1 LLLKLKPT
9 GMRKTCSYLTGLLL
23 ACFVTMAAYSQTVT
37 VTGNVKNSITND
49 ALPAVSVIVKGTGS
63 GTFTDEKG
71 NFRLTTN
78 SKPPFVLVF
87 TSIGFTSQEINVTD
101 PSSAL
106 SVAFV
111 PNAELGTEV
120 VVSASRVPERI
131 LESPVSIERV
141 NANAIKISPAA
152 TYYDMVGNLK
162 GVDMVTS
169 SLTFKTPTTR
179 GFAGSGNTRFNQ
191 LVDGMDNQAPGL
203 NFSVGTIIGLSELDV
218 DNMELLPGASSAL
231 YGPGGMNGTLLVNSK
246 NPFKY
251 TGLSFQVKEGIMN
264 TDSRYRDASAYHNW
278 AVRWAQN
285 VNDRFAYKITAELV
299 QAKDWLAADKRNY
312 AARATGK
319 GYITPGTRSSDPN
332 YDGVNVYGDET
343 TVNLTSAVFPSV
355 ASAAPFLAPY
365 IASFGNRPINVSRTG
380 YDEKDIIDPN
390 TLNFKIGGAFH
401 YRITDRLEAVLAGNW
416 GTGNS
421 VYTGSDRYSLKD
433 FKMGQYKLELNSRNW
448 FLRAYTTQ
456 ENAGQ
461 SFNATVTTQYTNEA
475 WKASTVWYP
484 EYAQTFLAAMLAGSD
499 EATAHAQ
506 ARAYADRDRPA
517 ANSAEFKNNFNQVRS
532 VPISK
537 GGGLFIE
544 KSDLYQLEGQYNL
557 SSVTSKVADVL
568 IGANYKTYVLN
579 SEGTL
584 FADSA
589 GRIKIHEV
597 GAYVQATRRLFD
609 DKLKLTVSGR
619 YDKNNNFEGRFT
631 PRATAVWTVAKNN
644 NIRLS
649 YQTAYRFPS
658 TQQQYIDLTIGGGI
672 QLIGGNKSF
681 QQYYGFDKNTPY
693 EITSPG
699 TPYRFKTFKPESVSS
714 YELGYKG
721 LLANGRLLIDAYGYY
736 GNYTNFIARTI
747 IAQPA
752 SSGAAPA
759 GTDRRFSIPIN
770 VSDHVT
776 TYGFGFG
783 FDYRIIQALT
793 FSANLTSDRLDKVP
807 DTYIA
812 AFNAPKYRANIS
824 LTNSGFGK
832 DKRVGFG
839 ITYRWQDAFYYQGDF
854 GNGDVNAIQ
863 TVDAQVSYKVGAAHR
878 SVIKLGGNNIL
889 NQYYFNALGNSFVGG
904 LYYVSFGYNIF

>member
-1 LLLKLKPT
+1 
-9 GMRKTCSYLTGLLL
+9 MRKTCSYLTGLLL
-23 ACFVTMAAYSQTVT
+23 ACFVSIAAFAQTVT
-37 VTGNVKNSITND
+37 ITGNVKNSATNET
-49 ALPAVSVIVKGTGS
+49 LPAVSITVKGSES

-78 SKPPFVLVF
+78 SKPPLVLVIS
-87 TSIGFTSQEINVTD
+87 SIGFDSQELTVND
-101 PSSAL
+101 PSQPVTVAIVPSA
-106 SVAFV
+106 V
-111 PNAELGTEV
+111 LGTEV

-141 NANAIKISPAA
+141 NANAIKVSPAA
-152 TYYDMVGNLK
+152 TYYDMVGSLK

-179 GFAGSGNTRFNQ
+179 GFGGSGNTRFNQ

-251 TGLSFQVKEGIMN
+251 TGLSFQVKEGITN
-264 TDSRYRDASAYHNW
+264 TDGRYRNASSYHNW

-285 VNDRFAYKITAELV
+285 VNDRFAYKINVELV

-312 AARATGK
+312 ANRSSGR
-319 GYITPGTRSSDPN
+319 GYVIPGTRSTDPN

-355 ASAAPFLAPY
+355 AAAAPFLAPY
-365 IASFGNRPINVSRTG
+365 VASLGNRPINVSRTG

-390 TLNFKIGGAFH
+390 TINFKIGGAFH

-484 EYAQTFLAAMLAGSD
+484 EYAQTFLAALMAGAD
-499 EATAHAQ
+499 EATAHSQ

-517 ANSAEFKNNFNQVRS
+517 ANSLAFKSNFDKVRR
-532 VPISK
+532 VPISQ

-557 SSVTSKVADVL
+557 SDVTGKVADVL
-568 IGANYKTYVLN
+568 VGANYKTYVLN

-584 FADSA
+584 FTDSA
-589 GRIKIHEV
+589 GRIKIQEV
-597 GAYVQATRRLFD
+597 GAYIQASRRLFNE
-609 DKLKLTVSGR
+609 KLKLTVSGR

-631 PRATAVWTVAKNN
+631 PRATAVVTVAKNN

-681 QQYYGFDKNTPY
+681 REYYGFDKVAPY
-693 EITSPG
+693 ELTNPG
-699 TPYRFKTFKPESVSS
+699 VAYSFPTFKPESVQS

-721 LLANGRLLIDAYGYY
+721 LLANGKLLVDAYGYY
-736 GNYTNFIARTI
+736 GNYTNFLARTI

-752 SSGAAPA
+752 TPGGTPAA
-759 GTDRRFSIPIN
+759 TDRKFSIPIN
-770 VSDHVT
+770 IADKVT
-776 TYGFGFG
+776 TYGFGLG
-783 FDYRIIQALT
+783 FDYRIYQALT
-793 FSANLTSDRLDKVP
+793 FSTNFSSDVLEKVP
-807 DTYIA
+807 SNYISS
-812 AFNAPKYRANIS
+812 FNAPRYRVNVA

-832 DKRVGFG
+832 EDRIGFG
-839 ITYRWQDAFYYQGDF
+839 ITYRWQDAFFYEGDF

-863 TVDAQVSYKVGAAHR
+863 TLDAQVSYKVGAARR
-878 SVIKLGGNNIL
+878 SVIRLGGNNVL
-889 NQYYFNALGNSFVGG
+889 NQYYYNAMGNCFVGG

>member
-1 LLLKLKPT
+1 
-9 GMRKTCSYLTGLLL
+9 MRKTCSYLTGLLL
-23 ACFVTMAAYSQTVT
+23 ACFVSIAAYAQTVT
-37 VTGNVKNSITND
+37 VTGQVKNSTTND
-49 ALPAVSVIVKGTGS
+49 ALPAVSVTIKGTGS

-71 NFRLTTN
+71 NFRLTT
-78 SKPPFVLVF
+78 SHQPPFILVF
-87 TSIGFTSQEINVTD
+87 TSIGYDSQEINVSD
-101 PSSAL
+101 ASQPV
-106 SVAFV
+106 SVSFV
-111 PNAELGTEV
+111 ANAVLGTEV

-141 NANAIKISPAA
+141 SANAIKVSPAA
-152 TYYDMVGNLK
+152 SYYDMVGSLK

-179 GFAGSGNTRFNQ
+179 GFGGSGNTRFNQ

-231 YGPGGMNGTLLVNSK
+231 YGPGGMNGTLLVSSK

-264 TDSRYRDASAYHNW
+264 TDSRYRDASGYHNW

-285 VNDRFAYKITAELV
+285 VNDRFAYKINAELI

-312 AARATGK
+312 AARSSGR
-319 GYITPGTRSSDPN
+319 GYVIPGTRATDPN

-355 ASAAPFLAPY
+355 AAAAPFLAPY
-365 IASFGNRPINVSRTG
+365 IAGFGNRPINVSRSG

-390 TLNFKIGGAFH
+390 TLNFKIGGALH
-401 YRITDRLEAVLAGNW
+401 YRITERLEAVLAGNW

-475 WKASTVWYP
+475 WKPSTVWYP
-484 EYAQTFLAAMLAGSD
+484 EYAQTFLAAMLAGAD
-499 EATAHAQ
+499 EAAAHAQ

-517 ANSAEFKNNFNQVRS
+517 ANSPEFKTYFDQVRS
-532 VPISK
+532 VPISQ

-557 SSVTSKVADVL
+557 SDVTGKVADVL
-568 IGANYKTYVLN
+568 VGANYKTYVLN

-597 GAYVQATRRLFD
+597 GAYIQATRRLFQ
-609 DKLKLTVSGR
+609 DKLKLTFSGR
-619 YDKNNNFEGRFT
+619 YDKNNNFEGKFT
-631 PRATAVWTVAKNN
+631 PRASAVVTVAKNN

-681 QQYYGFDKNTPY
+681 RQYYGFDKNAPY
-693 EITSPG
+693 EITTPG
-699 TPYRFKTFKPESVSS
+699 MAYAFPTFKPESVSS

-721 LLANGRLLIDAYGYY
+721 LVANGKLLLDAYGYY
-736 GNYTNFIARTI
+736 GKYTNFIARTI
-747 IAQPA
+747 LAQPA
-752 SSGAAPA
+752 SAGGPPAPS
-759 GTDRRFSIPIN
+759 DRRFSVPIN
-770 VSDHVT
+770 IADDVV
-776 TYGFGFG
+776 TYGFGIG
-783 FDYRIIQALT
+783 FDYRIYQALT
-793 FSANLTSDRLDKVP
+793 FSTNFSSDRLDKVP
-807 DTYIA
+807 ANYTSF
-812 AFNAPKYRANIS
+812 FNAPKYRVNVS
-824 LTNSGFGK
+824 LVNSGFGK
-832 DKRVGFG
+832 DNRIGFG
-839 ITYRWQDAFYYQGDF
+839 LTYRWQDAFYYEGDF
-854 GNGDVNAIQ
+854 ANGEVNAIQ
-863 TVDAQVSYKVGAAHR
+863 TLDAQVSYKVGAAHR

-889 NQYYFNALGNSFVGG
+889 NQYYFNAVGNSFVGG